1 VTAARALTAAGVN
14 CAVVRQGPYAHGR
27 CIWCTW
33 VTVQPVELCCVV
45 SQVWNSE
52 HKKSY
57 DPITVINLMRFY
69 WHRLIGTAGGWFF
82 WDVAFYGNKLFQSTF
97 IGIIVGKNV
106 SLQTTLKWTL
116 LNSAVALVGYYFAAF
131 TVDRKWMGRVRMQN
145 MGFLMCTII
154 FFFCSI
160 FYDTLV
166 KQQNIH
172 WFQFLYFFSSFWGQ
186 FGPNCT
192 TWLLPGT
199 AIWTMSLLSSGRTNA
214 LFSVIT
220 DCLSTELAFVQ
231 SRQ

>member
-1 VTAARALTAAGVN
+1 VH
-14 CAVVRQGPYAHGR
+14 HGSLWQR
-27 CIWCTW
+27 F
-33 VTVQPVELCCVV
+33 ELCCVV
-45 SQVWNSE
+45 LQVWNSE
-52 HKKSY
+52 HQKSY
-57 DPITVINLMRFY
+57 DPITVASLLRFY

-106 SLQTTLKWTL
+106 TLQTTLKWTL

-154 FFFCSI
+154 FFCSI

-166 KQQNIH
+166 KKQNIH

-199 AIWTMSLLSSGRTNA
+199 TTATMVLRSSTTKQCISCVITYCWSNCVCISSCSLVIVQKDITWHGTHKSSLL
-214 LFSVIT
+214 
-220 DCLSTELAFVQ
+220 
-231 SRQ
+231 